1 MKSNEES
8 NKSMSKSKLPPLTG
22 TVTSDKTNDKKTLTL
37 PETLMSSFQRQPSY
51 VRTDHSTSAWLE
63 STKRRADNFDSDSAR
78 VWLNTGF
85 ARVDALRRENKPV
98 ARSEENKAQVT
109 TASNGLNAIR
119 SLFQPK
125 TNLNVTFSDQN
136 NNSFRKDGQQIGKY
150 KS

>member
-22 TVTSDKTNDKKTLTL
+22 TIASDKNNDKKTLTS
-37 PETLMSSFQRQPSY
+37 EALMSSFIRQPSY

-63 STKRRADNFDSDSAR
+63 STKRRTDNFDSDSAR
-78 VWLNTGF
+78 LCLNTGF
-85 ARVDALRRENKPV
+85 ARVDALRRETKPV
-98 ARSEENKAQVT
+98 ASEENKPKVT
-109 TASNGLNAIR
+109 TGSNGVNAIR

-136 NNSFRKDGQQIGKY
+136 NNSFRKDGQQIGKRLF
-150 KS
+150 